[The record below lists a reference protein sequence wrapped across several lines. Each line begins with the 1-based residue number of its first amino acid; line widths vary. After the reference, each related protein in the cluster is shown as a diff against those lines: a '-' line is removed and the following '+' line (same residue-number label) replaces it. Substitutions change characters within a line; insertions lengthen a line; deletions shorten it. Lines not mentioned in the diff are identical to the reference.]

1 MGWQDVHE
9 PRWATFSVWSRAEGA
24 QVLRTPRVCRWNSKL
39 IGCYSACGAR
49 VQKLKKNTTE
59 SGHARQTDDG
69 AGLCSIGLR
78 GPSVPALPWSVL
90 VCMYRL

>member
-1 MGWQDVHE
+1 MSRDG
-9 PRWATFSVWSRAEGA
+9 PRFLFGLVQRARKFSG
-24 QVLRTPRVCRWNSKL
+24 LRVCVWNSKL

-78 GPSVPALPWSVL
+78 GPSVPAPPL
-90 VCMYRL
+90 VCIGVYV

>member
-24 QVLRTPRVCRWNSKL
+24 QVLRTPRVCVELKINRLLQCVW
-39 IGCYSACGAR
+39 GAGT
-49 VQKLKKNTTE
+49 KTKKTTTE

-90 VCMYRL
+90 VYYV